1 MSSQVILFACS
12 KCFSRHPFEELSP
25 GQQLCKVRHPFYFLS
40 FIYEIAS
47 QLDYVRA
54 MLRQLNRNAMNQ
66 IDRMR
71 AVSFVA
77 FSMVMRPKMNLHHSL
92 HDYVT
97 TRHTLGHIVFFFFL
111 SGLSLFI
118 LSLLCY
124 SNSENA
130 QCAMLFSP
138 STMIQMRFINKP
150 ERRETFQTF
159 CICRR
164 VSHSEPICRDTERPT
179 DRLPSFALLNC
190 VHTIKFVCLPLTLT
204 YFRQLIFFNIFLC
217 VTIFRESQHAFTFL
231 NVSNWQIDT
240 KYLMQSWMKTD
251 SCSFWTRQ
259 NTSKYTILLDTVPT
273 AMLSADVDIFII
285 VILRRKIRFCSAYAS
300 RRSMRFPLGSVIL
313 CNAALD

>member
-204 YFRQLIFFNIFLC
+204 YFRQLIFFKYFSLRHNFPRVATCIH
-217 VTIFRESQHAFTFL
+217 ISQCLQLANRYKVSYAKL
-231 NVSNWQIDT
+231 NEDRLMFILNSPKHEQIHDFIGHSANSNVV
-240 KYLMQSWMKTD
+240 
-251 SCSFWTRQ
+251 R
-259 NTSKYTILLDTVPT
+259 
-273 AMLSADVDIFII
+273 
-285 VILRRKIRFCSAYAS
+285 
-300 RRSMRFPLGSVIL
+300 
-313 CNAALD
+313 